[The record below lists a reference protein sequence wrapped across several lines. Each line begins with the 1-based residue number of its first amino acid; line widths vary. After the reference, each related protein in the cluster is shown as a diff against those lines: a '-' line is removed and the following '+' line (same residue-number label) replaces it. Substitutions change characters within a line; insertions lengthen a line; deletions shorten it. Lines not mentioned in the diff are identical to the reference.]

1 MLIQAIAVYRKKNGD
16 GQDSIYRRA
25 CEQCVNAGGLKS
37 IFPVLIGKAL
47 PRAAVCNDAHH
58 KRKKKRYRRRTLPL
72 VSCLTQ
78 VEKRESL

>member
-1 MLIQAIAVYRKKNGD
+1 MEMLIQAIAVYRKKNGD

-25 CEQCVNAGGLKS
+25 CEQCVNAGGLKY

-58 KRKKKRYRRRTLPL
+58 KIYRRACEQCELCMRCA
-72 VSCLTQ
+72 S
-78 VEKRESL
+78 S

>member
-1 MLIQAIAVYRKKNGD
+1 MEMLIQAIAVYRKKNGD

-47 PRAAVCNDAHH
+47 PRAHGTFGQRLYQRGWN
-58 KRKKKRYRRRTLPL
+58 
-72 VSCLTQ
+72 
-78 VEKRESL
+78 